1 MRRWLLTG
9 ALLLAVPTLAAAQQ
23 KVSRAHM
30 EACVRW
36 IATAGQYLTLNSCDT
51 AVTIQ
56 FMALADGRTV
66 ERDVQPGNQFESGP
80 MDPNK
85 PTEMMFTVCPVGY
98 RPSVRFAR
106 ENAETISESLYNCL
120 PLGRPGS

>member
-1 MRRWLLTG
+1 MRRGL
-9 ALLLAVPTLAAAQQ
+9 AICVLLAVPVLAMAQQ

-36 IATAGQYLTLNSCDT
+36 VATGGQYLTLNSCDT
-51 AVTIQ
+51 AVSIQ

-85 PTEMMFTVCPVGY
+85 PTEMIFTVCPVGY
-98 RPSVRFAR
+98 RPGVRLAR

-120 PLGRPGS
+120 PLGKPGV